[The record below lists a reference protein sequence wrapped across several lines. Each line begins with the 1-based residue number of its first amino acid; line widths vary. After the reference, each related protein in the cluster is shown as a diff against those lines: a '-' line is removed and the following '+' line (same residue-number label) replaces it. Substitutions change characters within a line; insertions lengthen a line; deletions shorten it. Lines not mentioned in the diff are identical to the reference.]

1 MENEVVKPESFFAVV
16 RELFTRQDRQGKQD
30 KEDIVVAREFEK
42 VNKELE
48 IREQTVRVGEIIAKV
63 RGKGSIN
70 QKITFSKEK
79 SQGVKRAE
87 VGKGPVL
94 GERSHEKQIRDEND
108 KIQEI

>member
-1 MENEVVKPESFFAVV
+1 MENEVIKGVNFFTVM
-16 RELFTRQDRQGKQD
+16 EEIFKRQDAYGKQD

-63 RGKGSIN
+63 RRKGSIN

-79 SQGVKRAE
+79 SRGVERAE
-87 VGKGPVL
+87 MRKGPVV